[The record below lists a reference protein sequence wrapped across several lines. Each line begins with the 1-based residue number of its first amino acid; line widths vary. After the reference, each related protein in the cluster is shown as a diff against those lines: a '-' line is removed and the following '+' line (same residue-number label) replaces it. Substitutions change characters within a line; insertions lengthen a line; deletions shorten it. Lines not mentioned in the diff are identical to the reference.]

1 MKSTAKTLVLGA
13 ALLCLLA
20 GGMALPASAAV
31 PLTGAAVSLPWNS
44 DNSVPAE
51 SIEAGTY
58 SSNMLLGE
66 TQQLSPT
73 VRPRNSTDSVIY
85 LTDDSSVLTVSNSGV
100 VQAVGVGTATVT
112 AAAGNQICAYT
123 ISVSMDSTMIVTEMD
138 LALSS
143 NTIYVGNSVSAS
155 LQVRPSSASQYATI
169 SLTSSNEKVA
179 TVNSFGRVT
188 GVSPGTATITAA
200 CGSVTASTTVTVLA
214 IPTDTTGTVSSGTTS
229 ANSGQVI
236 TVTPSYVVLKPGAT
250 RTLSS

>member
-1 MKSTAKTLVLGA
+1 M
-13 ALLCLLA
+13 
-20 GGMALPASAAV
+20 
-31 PLTGAAVSLPWNS
+31 
-44 DNSVPAE
+44 
-51 SIEAGTY
+51 
-58 SSNMLLGE
+58 
-66 TQQLSPT
+66 
-73 VRPRNSTDSVIY
+73 
-85 LTDDSSVLTVSNSGV
+85 
-100 VQAVGVGTATVT
+100 
-112 AAAGNQICAYT
+112 
-123 ISVSMDSTMIVTEMD
+123 
-138 LALSS
+138 
-143 NTIYVGNSVSAS
+143 SAS

-250 RTLSS
+250 RTLSAKAPRLRPPRASPTSPATAVWPP